1 MKTLMHINNQ
11 LFFELAFDNPQEQ
24 NYFEQTVNT
33 PNYQLDHL
41 SSTQLRHL
49 VLIANMARE
58 YKFSNALNHCQLTT
72 ASTNDPSQK

>member
-11 LFFELAFDNPQEQ
+11 LFFELIFVNPQEQ

-58 YKFSNALNHCQLTT
+58 YKFSNELNHCQLTT
-72 ASTNDPSQK
+72 TRTNDPSQK

>member
-1 MKTLMHINNQ
+1 MKTIMHINNQ
-11 LFFELAFDNPQEQ
+11 LFFELIFDNSQEQ

-41 SSTQLRHL
+41 SLTKLRHL
-49 VLIANMARE
+49 VLIANMAKE
-58 YKFSNALNHCQLTT
+58 WKFSNELNHCQLTT

>member
-1 MKTLMHINNQ
+1 MHINNQ
-11 LFFELAFDNPQEQ
+11 LFFELIFDNSQEQ

-41 SSTQLRHL
+41 SLTKLRHL
-49 VLIANMARE
+49 VLIANMAKE
-58 YKFSNALNHCQLTT
+58 WKFSNELNHCQLTT

>member
-1 MKTLMHINNQ
+1 MKTIMHINNE

-24 NYFEQTVNT
+24 KHFEQTVNT

-41 SSTQLRHL
+41 SLTKLRHL
-49 VLIANMARE
+49 VLIANMTKE
-58 YKFSNALNHCQLTT
+58 WKFSNALNHCQLTT